1 MFAPY
6 NPRTISAYQRIKV
19 ETSMHTIDKHQI
31 VSLLFDGL
39 MESLGAARGALARRD
54 ITAKCAAASKALRIL
69 QEGLTAGLDT
79 VEGGQLAANLEALYE
94 YCANRLIMAN
104 AKNDDAL
111 FQEVQQL
118 IEPIAMGWKEM
129 TRTVPTSAGV
139 PERETPVAQTSQPIL
154 RSKAYSQMAMMG
166 A

>member
-6 NPRTISAYQRIKV
+6 NPRTVSAYQRIKV

-39 MESLGAARGALARRD
+39 MESLGAARGALARQD
-54 ITAKCAAASKALRIL
+54 IAAKCMAASKALRIL

-79 VEGGQLAANLEALYE
+79 VEGGQLASNLEALYE

-129 TRTVPTSAGV
+129 ARAVPSTLGV
-139 PERETPVAQTSQPIL
+139 PERETTAAPAAQPIL
-154 RSKAYSQMAMMG
+154 RSNAYSQMAMMG